1 MDDMIFLSKSKYCA
15 YRQCPKLAWL
25 KRYKPEAQVL
35 NDDALSRMETGSQ
48 VGALARGLFGPY
60 TDVTVLQDGRLDLSD
75 MIKNTKS
82 EMEKQTPVICEA
94 SFSCDGLYCAVD
106 LLKHEGGGWA
116 IYEVK
121 SSTSVNRAIYMED
134 VSYQTYVLERCGV
147 KVTGVYLV
155 CLNNQYVYDGC
166 LDLSSLFQII
176 DVTDLAKTEAGTVE
190 AHIAE
195 ARKLMASETEPA
207 IDLSESCEKPGACGF
222 WKYCTM
228 SIPSP
233 SILDL
238 YSMPFK
244 KKLKNYSEGIVSY
257 EDILRKKPKLNE
269 KQMRQITYALQDA
282 GDYTEPE
289 KIRGFL
295 QQLSYPLYF
304 LDFETVQP
312 AVPQYI
318 GTKPYS
324 QIPFQY
330 SLHYIEYA
338 GGPLLHREF
347 LAEPEEDPRRRL
359 AEQLCTD
366 IPRGACVTAYNK
378 TFECSRIREL
388 ADAFPDL
395 AEHLM
400 DIRDNIVD
408 LLTPFQSG
416 WYYNR
421 AMGGSF
427 SIKSV
432 LPALFPNDPALDYHN
447 LEEIHHGGEAM
458 AAFPRMADMS
468 QEDRERTRRNLLK
481 YCELDT
487 YAMVKVWKKLC
498 EVAKTER

>member
-1 MDDMIFLSKSKYCA
+1 MDDLFFISKSKYCA

-25 KRYKPEAQVL
+25 KQYKPDAQVL
-35 NDDALSRMETGSQ
+35 SDDAMSRMETGRQ
-48 VGALARGLFGPY
+48 VGTLARGLFGPY
-60 TDVTVLQDGRLDLSD
+60 TDVTVLNNGHLDIPA
-75 MIKNTKS
+75 MIQNTKN
-82 EMEKQTPVICEA
+82 EMEKQTAVICEA
-94 SFSCDGLYCAVD
+94 SFSFDGPYCAVD
-106 LLKHEGGGWA
+106 ILKKEGGGWA

-121 SSTSVNRAIYMED
+121 SSTSVNRSIYMED
-134 VSYQTYVLERCGV
+134 VSYQTYVLEQCGV
-147 KVTGVYLV
+147 KLTGVYLL

-166 LDLSSLFQII
+166 LDLSSLFQIV
-176 DVTDLAKTEAGTVE
+176 DVTDLAKAKAGTVE
-190 AHIAE
+190 AHITE
-195 ARKLMASETEPA
+195 ARKLMASEAEPA
-207 IDLSESCEKPGACGF
+207 IDLSECCEKPGACGF
-222 WKYCTM
+222 WKYCTR
-228 SIPSP
+228 SISRPSVF
-233 SILDL
+233 DL
-238 YSMPFK
+238 YSMTFK
-244 KKLKNYSEGIVSY
+244 KKLKYYSEGVISY

-269 KQMRQITYALQDA
+269 KQTRQVTYALKEA
-282 GDYTEPE
+282 GNHTEPE

-312 AVPQYI
+312 AIPQYI

-330 SLHYIEYA
+330 SLHYIEYE

-359 AEQLCTD
+359 AEQLCID

-378 TFECSRIREL
+378 AFECSRIKEM
-388 ADAFPDL
+388 ANTFPDL

-400 DIRDNIVD
+400 DIQNSIVD

-458 AAFPRMADMS
+458 AAFPRMADMN
-468 QEDRERTRRNLLK
+468 QEERERTRRNLLK

-487 YAMVKVWKKLC
+487 YAMVKVWEKLC
-498 EVAKTER
+498 EAAKVKR